1 MWDYDGDEWDAE
13 IENLAS
19 AWRNEDC
26 IDATVDRESLT
37 PQECAILDHVAW
49 RVANFV
55 WNGSTSKRLSK
66 EEAEAIK
73 YQKDALPG
81 AKRKVAQAIQTLR
94 RWKKETE
101 PLNAKEISE
110 CPPHVKRVLSTAK
123 TRNIAGIKR
132 LVERLDF
139 DDEHLGK
146 DVKSGFPDFRD
157 PTISNTFERR
167 EIPKMGSRAHLPDS
181 SFEVTAKELQ
191 KLGKPGFEDSLLEAV
206 WKDLLDDAELGRYS
220 KIETNDIAFKPAL
233 ASPRTA
239 IGQ

>member
-146 DVKSGFPDFRD
+146 DVKSGFPDFRPNHLQHLRAEGD
-157 PTISNTFERR
+157 PEN
-167 EIPKMGSRAHLPDS
+167 G
-181 SFEVTAKELQ
+181 Q
-191 KLGKPGFEDSLLEAV
+191 
-206 WKDLLDDAELGRYS
+206 
-220 KIETNDIAFKPAL
+220 
-233 ASPRTA
+233 PRTSA
-239 IGQ
+239 GLLLRGNGQGAPEAGQTRL